1 MWRFATEKITI
12 MRLIFKISYYLRS
25 NYKNKEGKCP
35 VMIRA
40 SLNGEM
46 CNIGTSGLA
55 VIPDK
60 WDAKTGRMKS
70 RSAEALNFNYQ
81 LDGITTS
88 LNSIYQKLVVE
99 DDLSLL
105 KIKQLFLGDK
115 TKKATFLEL
124 LLEYN
129 SDTKETIG
137 VNIVPKTYLR
147 YERARRYFG
156 QFLKAKYK
164 VNDIALNQLD
174 HVMLDKFIDYL
185 KINKNYSYN
194 SAAKLA
200 QHIKTAS
207 NYAYKKGLISVDPI
221 KDYSFSLEETD
232 RGFLLDSE
240 LKRIMEKKFNCIR
253 LENVRDMFIFS
264 CFTGLSYIDVAT
276 LSRDNLIIDEG
287 QYWIMTKRRKT
298 NISSNILLLEVPL
311 KIIRKYEGKTKNDL
325 LLPVSSNQKL
335 NAYLKEI
342 ADLCDIKKNLTFHL
356 ARHTFATTVTL
367 LNGVPIETVSKM
379 LGHKN
384 LKTTQIYARITNEK
398 IKTDMLALADKL
410 DAYKAV

>member
-1 MWRFATEKITI
+1 
-12 MRLIFKISYYLRS
+12 
-25 NYKNKEGKCP
+25 
-35 VMIRA
+35 MIRV

-115 TKKATFLEL
+115 TKKVTFFEL

-129 SDTKETIG
+129 SDAKETIG
-137 VNIVPKTYLR
+137 VNIVPQTYLR

-156 QFLKAKYK
+156 EFLKTKYK

-185 KINKNYSYN
+185 KINKSYSYN

-200 QHIKTAS
+200 QHMKTVS

-264 CFTGLSYIDVAT
+264 CFTGLAYIDMAT
-276 LSRDNLIIDEG
+276 LTKDNLVKDEG
-287 QYWIMTKRRKT
+287 QYWIMTKRKKT

-342 ADLCDIKKNLTFHL
+342 ADLCDIKKNLTFHT
-356 ARHTFATTVTL
+356 ARPSVLSF
-367 LNGVPIETVSKM
+367 S
-379 LGHKN
+379 
-384 LKTTQIYARITNEK
+384 LKTRELQEEI
-398 IKTDMLALADKL
+398 L
-410 DAYKAV
+410 